1 MKITMKI
8 TLTPEE
14 SEEYFYNALCNGL
27 GYIESGYGLELK
39 YSSYEAQN
47 ALKKLKDN
55 GSNTCYEDIIMQ
67 LLRDGH
73 SINLYDVEGEE
84 DHIIKLKD
92 IHDKVPNA
100 PAIRLIEMSEEND
113 DADTA
118 DVILQTVF
126 FGDVIFG

>member
-1 MKITMKI
+1 MKII
-8 TLTPEE
+8 LTSEE

-27 GYIESGYGLELK
+27 GYIESGYGLNLK
-39 YSSYEAQN
+39 FNFNEAKN
-47 ALKKLKDN
+47 AIKKLKDN
-55 GSNTCYEDIIMQ
+55 GNTPCYEDIVMQ

-73 SINLYDVEGEE
+73 EINLYDEEGEE

-92 IHDKVPNA
+92 VHDKVQNA
-100 PAIRLIEMSEEND
+100 PVERILEMANEND

-118 DVILQTVF
+118 DVILQSVF